1 MAPMLDFPVFE
12 ANQVLTSGH
21 LNGVFDYLDEQTRL
35 TRSNLIGIGIVC
47 GLDITLDTST
57 GASIRLSR
65 GCGVTSEGYLLI
77 EPDDVSLVSYRTYTL
92 PTDIDYPPFK
102 APDTQKQYP
111 LWELFAAGEPKTTAL
126 TSPNG
131 FLDDKAVLLFLE
143 LKKQDLRSCSPNNC
157 DDKGAEVT
165 ITVRRLLVGVSD
177 LEKIIAA
184 AQELGEGLTA
194 TDLDAALSGKLNL
207 PDLQVPRFD
216 VLNSG
221 PVTSN
226 DVYAAFL
233 NVFRTTKLAQAT
245 ARALKALYAAF
256 NPLLARAYPSD
267 PFGAFETSFAFLD
280 SAPATTAQVRFLQ
293 YYVGLFE
300 DLLRAYDEF
309 RWKGLELLCACCPPE
324 DLFPR
329 HLMLGLVHPE
339 KSNHPANYRQPF
351 LPSPAVGCCA
361 SDSKELLALFS
372 RLVEMAVR
380 FSNAPSLPKAMEKSR
395 IDPQIRITPSVLGDK
410 ALQAR
415 AIPYYYRQDGAPPL
429 YHLWN
434 GEKTRRKRANQN
446 LSYRYDEYNPAAPA
460 FAAEPLRF
468 DIEPYN
474 FLRIEG
480 HLGKRYQGVLSTLL
494 QLASQYRL
502 PIDVIALRT
511 GPYDDSQPVDL
522 TKESARFQDLETL
535 YDSLREE
542 LLSSLAAGAMDLY
555 DASVP
560 NSKLP
565 GGTPTLPLL
574 KRYAPNYRYPA
585 ASVGASY
592 EAHLQG
598 FQNTPYI
605 DVDQRLISD
614 PSFSNEVLRVYCTLF
629 TGVNDIPAQNF
640 AQVVCIYYFTR
651 LSEILPAALDALAY
665 ADFENKYQDLV
676 ALARYF
682 RSDAMANVPADLKA
696 FVPKEEL
703 VDEFDQVLFNC
714 KLEPIKAVH
723 DEYARRLGGLKKRQF
738 LSNFLQQHAGIQ
750 HKAGA
755 PLGGTFIIVYHQDPA
770 PPLQDNGRV
779 IINTAIFADRFAER
793 LENAGDRASDAMSIS
808 RMADLAART
817 DIKELAL
824 TDAIARISSNRNL
837 AENADIHL
845 LIGSLTG
852 RIPMFGDKAPKLDVD
867 DPASKVI
874 GAAVD
879 ELADGTVIADF
890 FLPYRIASDLPGIE
904 FVLPKSAPSFKA
916 TAACTNADGVA
927 AVTVTATGGTAPYDI
942 SIDKKAYQSLGDAL
956 SMTVG
961 THTLMIRDADS
972 VESGEQTL
980 VVSPAITIGMP
991 KFVCENMQFTAT
1003 FDIAGGT
1010 MPYSVNGKALA
1021 DNQSSFTTDP
1031 APSGTSVP
1039 VVVTDSRNCSAKT
1052 SFSFACP
1059 SPCDLPCAGISLHR
1073 GFRFWVP
1080 DPDPNDPYKQI
1091 KFGDVVFK
1099 VESAPGKMV
1108 DLSAAVRP
1116 VLKATAADLKVD
1128 AFPKRAKAWIA
1139 EINKVI
1145 GSDPALSTA
1154 GKATWL
1160 TLDYDPAAPGHLGT
1174 LSLEWFEC
1182 LTFDIQIT
1190 VQLTR
1195 ASGADVLR
1203 LSYSPA
1209 GTTIVLSDVTSTVP
1223 AFEGQRLDKC
1233 NPATPPVPFCPQPA
1247 KIKLKITPTVHGK
1260 TIRLQV
1266 VASPDPGLTYLWEVQ
1281 DCKPAMGNGQSFATT
1296 VNKFGQK
1303 LVAVTAFT
1311 KAGCRVTQSIQVS
1324 VLG

>member
-1 MAPMLDFPVFE
+1 MAPMLHFPVFE
-12 ANQVLTSGH
+12 ANQVLASGH
-21 LNGVFDYLDEQTRL
+21 LNDVFAYLDEQTRL

-47 GLDITLDTST
+47 GLDIGLDTST
-57 GASIRLSR
+57 GVSIRLSR
-65 GCGVTSEGYLLI
+65 GCGVTSEGYLII

-92 PTDIDYPPFK
+92 PADIDYPPFK
-102 APDTQKQYP
+102 AADTQRQYP

-157 DDKGAEVT
+157 DDKGAEVA
-165 ITVRRLLVGVSD
+165 ITLRRLLVGVSD
-177 LEKIIAA
+177 LERIIGA
-184 AQELGEGLTA
+184 AQEPGEGLTA
-194 TDLDAALSGKLNL
+194 VALDAALSGKLNL

-226 DVYAAFL
+226 DVYTAFL

-256 NPLLARAYPSD
+256 APLLGRAYPTD
-267 PFGAFETSFAFLD
+267 PFVTFEASFAFLD

-293 YYVGLFE
+293 YYVDLFE

-309 RWKGLELLCACCPPE
+309 RWKGVELLCACCPPE
-324 DLFPR
+324 QLFPR
-329 HLMLGLVHPE
+329 HLMLGLLHSE
-339 KSNHPANYRQPF
+339 KSDHAANYRHAF
-351 LPSPAVGCCA
+351 LASPAVGCCA
-361 SDSKELLALFS
+361 SDSKELLGLFS
-372 RLVEMAVR
+372 RLVEMAAR
-380 FSNAPSLPKAMEKSR
+380 FSNVPSLPNATDKSR

-415 AIPYYYRQDGAPPL
+415 AIPYYYRLDGTPPL

-494 QLASQYRL
+494 QLTSQYRL

-522 TKESARFQDLETL
+522 TRESARFQDLETL

-555 DASVP
+555 DAAVSD
-560 NSKLP
+560 SKLP

-598 FQNTPYI
+598 FQSTPYI

-614 PSFSNEVLRVYCTLF
+614 PSFANEVLRVYCTLF
-629 TGVNDIPAQNF
+629 TGVNDIPGKNF
-640 AQVVCIYYFTR
+640 SQVVCIYYFTK
-651 LSEILPAALDALAY
+651 LSEILPATLDGLAY
-665 ADFENKYQDLV
+665 SEFENKYQDLV

-682 RSDAMANVPADLKA
+682 RSDAMASVPADLKA
-696 FVPKEEL
+696 FVPQEEL
-703 VDEFDQVLFNC
+703 IDEFDQVLFHC

-723 DEYARRLGGLKKRQF
+723 DEYARRLGTLKKRQF
-738 LSNFLQQHAGIQ
+738 LSTFLQQHPGIQ

-755 PLGGTFIIVYHQDPA
+755 PLGGTFIVVYHQDAA
-770 PPLQDNGRV
+770 PPLQDDRRV
-779 IINTAIFADRFAER
+779 MINTAIFAGRFTEKA
-793 LENAGDRASDAMSIS
+793 ENAGRQEGDALSIS
-808 RMADLAART
+808 RMVDLAART

-824 TDAIARISSNRNL
+824 TDAIARISSNKSL

-845 LIGSLTG
+845 LVGSLTG
-852 RIPMFGDKAPKLDVD
+852 KIPMFGDYAPKRDVD
-867 DPASKVI
+867 DPASRVI

-879 ELADGTVIADF
+879 ELADGAVIADF
-890 FLPYRIASDLPGIE
+890 FLPYRVGSDLPGIE
-904 FVLPKSAPSFKA
+904 FVLPKTAPSFNA
-916 TAACTNADGVA
+916 TAACANADGFA
-927 AVTVTATGGTAPYDI
+927 AVKVTATGGTAPYDI
-942 SIDKKAYQSLGDAL
+942 SIDSEAYQSLGDAL
-956 SMTVG
+956 PMTVG
-961 THTLMIRDADS
+961 SHTLRIRDADG

-980 VVSPAITIGMP
+980 VVNSPLTVGLPTFA
-991 KFVCENMQFTAT
+991 CENMQFTAT

-1010 MPYSVNGKALA
+1010 IPYSVNGKALA
-1021 DNQSSFTTDP
+1021 NDQMSFTTGP

-1039 VVVTDSRNCSAKT
+1039 VVVTDSRNCSAKA
-1052 SFSFACP
+1052 SFSFVCP
-1059 SPCDLPCAGISLHR
+1059 SPCVLPCAGMSLNR
-1073 GFRFWVP
+1073 GFRFWMA
-1080 DPDPNDPYKQI
+1080 DPDPNNPYKQI

-1099 VESAPGKMV
+1099 VESVPGTMV

-1128 AFPKRAKAWIA
+1128 AFPKRAKAWIG
-1139 EINKVI
+1139 EINKI
-1145 GSDPALSTA
+1145 IASDPALST
-1154 GKATWL
+1154 GDKAAWL
-1160 TLDYDPAAPGHLGT
+1160 TLNYDPVAPGQLGM
-1174 LSLEWFEC
+1174 LALEWFEC
-1182 LTFDIQIT
+1182 LTFDIQVA

-1195 ASGADVLR
+1195 ASGTDVLIVH
-1203 LSYSPA
+1203 YSPA

-1223 AFEGQRLDKC
+1223 PFEGQRIDKC
-1233 NPATPPVPFCPQPA
+1233 NPATPPVPLCPQQP
-1247 KIKLKITPTVHGK
+1247 KIELKITPTVQGK
-1260 TIRLQV
+1260 VLRLGV
-1266 VASPDPGLTYLWEVQ
+1266 VASPDPGLTYLWEAQ

-1296 VNKFGQK
+1296 VSTFGQK
-1303 LVAVTAFT
+1303 LVTVTAFT
-1311 KAGCRVTQSIQVS
+1311 KAGCRVTRSIQVS